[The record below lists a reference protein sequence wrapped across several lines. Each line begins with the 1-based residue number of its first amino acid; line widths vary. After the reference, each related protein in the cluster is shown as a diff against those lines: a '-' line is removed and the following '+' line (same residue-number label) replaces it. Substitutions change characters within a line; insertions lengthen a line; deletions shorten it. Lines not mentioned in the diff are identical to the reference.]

1 MLKNSIV
8 NALTLARARFLELK
22 GSDEANKELGIG
34 AGGDV
39 MRLLDFELE
48 KAIVESLSGDLGGF
62 TLVSEESGVK
72 ECGRGRYV
80 VIVDPLDGSTN
91 ALRGYPACSSA
102 IAIAEGE
109 YLEDII
115 AAGVINLVTGDLYY
129 AEKGLGA
136 HLNNLKMRPRST
148 SRVEDAFIA
157 FELNIRGQINGYVSR
172 IAELIEKA
180 RHVRLIGS
188 DALEICFIAS
198 GASDAFVDLRNF
210 LRAPDF
216 AASAFILKEAGG
228 VVADANGKLLN
239 CKLDPRARSTIIAA
253 CTMELLSD
261 ILTRLGAAKRF
272 A

>member
-1 MLKNSIV
+1 MFRNAIV
-8 NALTLARARFLELK
+8 NALTSAKACFLKLK
-22 GSDEANKELGIG
+22 GSNEAHKELGIG

-48 KAIVESLSGDLGGF
+48 KVIVESLNRDLGSF

-72 ECGRGRYV
+72 ECGRGGYV

-102 IAIAEGE
+102 IAVAKGE
-109 YLEDII
+109 YLEDVI

-136 HLNNLKMRPRST
+136 YLNNSKIRPRST

-157 FELNIRGQINGYVSR
+157 FELNVRGQIGGYVLR
-172 IAELIEKA
+172 IAELVEKA

-198 GASDAFVDLRNF
+198 GTSDAFIDLRGF
-210 LRAPDF
+210 LRVPDF
-216 AASAFILKEAGG
+216 AASTFILKEAGG
-228 VVADANGKLLN
+228 IVTDANGKGLN
-239 CKLDPRARSTIIAA
+239 CKLNPKTRSTIIAT
-253 CTMELLSD
+253 CTVELHRD
-261 ILTRLGAAKRF
+261 ILSRLRGC
-272 A
+272 